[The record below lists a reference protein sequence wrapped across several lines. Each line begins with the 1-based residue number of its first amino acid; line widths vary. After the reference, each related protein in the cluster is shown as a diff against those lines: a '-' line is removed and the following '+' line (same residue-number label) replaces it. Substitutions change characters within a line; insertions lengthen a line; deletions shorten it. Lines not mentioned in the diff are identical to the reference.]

1 MFPDSRTFPQNGRY
15 VSMFKIAAT
24 LKKRNWIFLTWG
36 LLLCN
41 SAAFAQGNGAWFFL
55 SHTQKLNQKFDLL
68 ADVQLRSTE
77 HITYFSTLLLR
88 TALNYNLNKHQS
100 VALGY
105 AHKGDW
111 ETEDGRKHYSPEHRI
126 YQQYLHNFKLERME
140 LMLRGRLEQRFVKKD
155 SYQFSQR
162 ARLLLSAQIPLIAD
176 KDFTHGIYA
185 NLQDEVFLN
194 VQNRENVNG
203 SVLDQNRPYISA
215 GYRLSKKMD
224 IEFGY
229 TRWLQR
235 EETGDR
241 TAHVMQ
247 LMITTNL

>member
-1 MFPDSRTFPQNGRY
+1 MNKNQAIKKLQLAPAITAVLIICCLT
-15 VSMFKIAAT
+15 VS
-24 LKKRNWIFLTWG
+24 G
-36 LLLCN
+36 
-41 SAAFAQGNGAWFFL
+41 QQNGAWFFL
-55 SHTQKLNQKFDLL
+55 SHTQKLNKKFDIL
-68 ADVQLRSTE
+68 ADVQLRSTD
-77 HITYFSTLLLR
+77 HLAYLSTVLLR
-88 TALNYNLNKHQS
+88 TAFNYKLNKRQA
-100 VALGY
+100 VALGF

-111 ETEDGRKHYSPEHRI
+111 EVEDSGKRYLPEQRI
-126 YQQYLHNFKLERME
+126 YQQYIQNFKLERIEM
-140 LMLRGRLEQRFVKKD
+140 MIRARLEQRFVKED

-162 ARLLLSAQIPLIAD
+162 ARLLLSAQVPLIAD

-241 TAHVMQ
+241 TAHIMQ

>member
-1 MFPDSRTFPQNGRY
+1 MNKNQAIKKLQLAPAITAVLVICCLT
-15 VSMFKIAAT
+15 VS
-24 LKKRNWIFLTWG
+24 G
-36 LLLCN
+36 
-41 SAAFAQGNGAWFFL
+41 QQNGAWFFL
-55 SHTQKLNQKFDLL
+55 SHTQKLNKKFDIL
-68 ADVQLRSTE
+68 ADVQLRSTD
-77 HITYFSTLLLR
+77 HLTYLSSVLLR
-88 TALNYNLNKHQS
+88 TAFNYKLNKRQA
-100 VALGY
+100 VALGF

-111 ETEDGRKHYSPEHRI
+111 EVEESGKRYLPEQRI
-126 YQQYLHNFKLERME
+126 YQQYIQNFKLERIEM
-140 LMLRGRLEQRFVKKD
+140 MIRGRLEQRFVKKD

>member
-1 MFPDSRTFPQNGRY
+1 MNKNQAIKKLQLAPAITAVLVICCLT
-15 VSMFKIAAT
+15 VS
-24 LKKRNWIFLTWG
+24 G
-36 LLLCN
+36 
-41 SAAFAQGNGAWFFL
+41 QQNGAWFFL
-55 SHTQKLNQKFDLL
+55 SHTQKLNKKFDIL
-68 ADVQLRSTE
+68 ADVQLRSTD
-77 HITYFSTLLLR
+77 HLAYLSTVLLR
-88 TALNYNLNKHQS
+88 TAFNYKLNKRQA
-100 VALGY
+100 VALGF

-111 ETEDGRKHYSPEHRI
+111 EVEESGKRYLPEQRI
-126 YQQYLHNFKLERME
+126 YQQYIQNFKLERIEM
-140 LMLRGRLEQRFVKKD
+140 MIRGRLEQRFVKKD